1 MSKSDQPT
9 KTLKVRIKDKHVPL
23 TTLDGEIFGS
33 LRVIRRVG
41 LLKKLECLCD
51 CGTVVEVKESKL
63 VSGHTKSCG
72 CKRKETPVKRM
83 LEKAIDSNKK
93 LTVGMRFGRLTLSS
107 VYPTVAVCD
116 CGNTVDVQRTAS
128 LFNGDKQSCGCLR
141 KDVAREKQL
150 SIARRHRS
158 SKGFPQD
165 VPMQN
170 ENKEQRNR
178 FVRETVPAVF
188 KRDDYTCQLCG
199 ERGVV
204 LNAHHIE
211 KWADSPS
218 LRFEISNAVTLC
230 RRCHIDIA
238 HDGNVHGDC
247 NNEVSELLRSIVA
260 AKTCSSCVACGS
272 THQRDVNAAKNILG
286 RGRAPLAV
294 GILGL

>member
-1 MSKSDQPT
+1 LSAYVIAALSLKSKSRSLFLGTQSHAAASA
-9 KTLKVRIKDKHVPL
+9 KRRRLSACSRKQL
-23 TTLDGEIFGS
+23 T
-33 LRVIRRVG
+33 
-41 LLKKLECLCD
+41 
-51 CGTVVEVKESKL
+51 
-63 VSGHTKSCG
+63 
-72 CKRKETPVKRM
+72 P
-83 LEKAIDSNKK
+83 KK

-116 CGNTVDVQRTAS
+116 CGNTVDVKRTAS
-128 LFNGDKQSCGCLR
+128 LFNGDKQSCGCLL

-178 FVRETVPAVF
+178 FARETVPAVF

-211 KWADSPS
+211 KWTDSPS

-272 THQRDVNAAKNILG
+272 THDRDINAARNILG

-294 GILGL
+294 GIPVLPRVSGQPEG

>member
-1 MSKSDQPT
+1 MDKPT
-9 KTLKVRIKDKHVPL
+9 KTLKVRIKDKHAPL

-128 LFNGDKQSCGCLR
+128 LFNGDKQSCGCLL
-141 KDVAREKQL
+141 KDVAREKRVSGFSGGQ
-150 SIARRHRS
+150 SMTHRTN
-158 SKGFPQD
+158 KG
-165 VPMQN
+165 
-170 ENKEQRNR
+170 
-178 FVRETVPAVF
+178 
-188 KRDDYTCQLCG
+188 
-199 ERGVV
+199 
-204 LNAHHIE
+204 
-211 KWADSPS
+211 
-218 LRFEISNAVTLC
+218 
-230 RRCHIDIA
+230 
-238 HDGNVHGDC
+238 
-247 NNEVSELLRSIVA
+247 
-260 AKTCSSCVACGS
+260 
-272 THQRDVNAAKNILG
+272 
-286 RGRAPLAV
+286 
-294 GILGL
+294 